1 MGKKAL
7 VIGAAGGVGSLVTQ
21 LLVQDGGYDIIGT
34 VMNQQQLDE
43 VRTNVPSL
51 LDAAI
56 IDLADADSIA
66 PALNPVLAKAG
77 ALDVV
82 IICAAI
88 SPFGPLETTPLR
100 ALRRTLEIN
109 AVADLAIY
117 QVAMPYLR
125 KSKGRLVVI
134 SSMAG
139 KVAFPF
145 IGHYAASKHT
155 LEALA
160 DVMRREAAEWGVEI
174 VIIEPGGIKTPMVT
188 EELASL
194 VREKAGL
201 TDEVRALYGRHYD
214 IFENVLRDGYPKS
227 TPPET
232 VAQVIYEA
240 LTANPVQARYP
251 VGPDAEAILGLAKT
265 LTDRE
270 LDKFAS
276 LNAVNDS
283 NPGAA

>member
-7 VIGAAGGVGSLVTQ
+7 VIGAAGGVGSAVTQ

-43 VRTNVPSL
+43 VKTNVPSL
-51 LDAAI
+51 LDAVI
-56 IDLADADSIA
+56 IDLSDADSIA
-66 PALNPVLAKAG
+66 AVLNPVLAAAG
-77 ALDVV
+77 ALDCV
-82 IICAAI
+82 IVCAAI
-88 SPFGPLETTPLR
+88 APFGPAETTPLS

-117 QVAMPYLR
+117 QIAMPYLR
-125 KSKGRLVVI
+125 KSKGRMVVI

-145 IGHYAASKHT
+145 IGYYAASKHT

-188 EELASL
+188 EELSSL
-194 VREKAGL
+194 LREKAAL

-227 TPPET
+227 TPPEG

-251 VGPDAEAILGLAKT
+251 VGPDAEAIIGLSRT
-265 LTDRE
+265 LSDRE
-270 LDKFAS
+270 LDKLAS